1 MKHTRAAVAAL
12 FLFAAFLPGAVLLA
26 PGAAFAADQNAM
38 LVRSTDVYTGPGKY
52 PILARLERGAQVKVL
67 GCVTLQAWCEVGSGK
82 TRGWVSASALELM
95 SKGKRVTSA
104 K

>member
-1 MKHTRAAVAAL
+1 MKRL
-12 FLFAAFLPGAVLLA
+12 FPAAAFVALLCVGGPA
-26 PGAAFAADQNAM
+26 RAADQNAL

-52 PILARLERGAQVKVL
+52 PILTRLIRGAQVKVL
-67 GCVTLQAWCEVGSGK
+67 ACNTIQAWCEVGSGK

-95 SKGKRVTSA
+95 SKGKRSGEKA

>member
-1 MKHTRAAVAAL
+1 MKRISSIAAVAAL
-12 FLFAAFLPGAVLLA
+12 SLLFTEAAV
-26 PGAAFAADQNAM
+26 AADQKAM

-52 PILARLERGAQVKVL
+52 PILTRLIRGAQVNVL
-67 GCVTLQAWCEVGSGK
+67 GCNTLNAWCEVGSGK

-95 SKGKRVTSA
+95 LKGKRSGEIA